1 MAEINKPLI
10 QKRNAPPPVLPHA
23 LLRHTNDRIVFYFLP
38 IAYVLF
44 YLLFLTKLTSVVNKK
59 VKWIL
64 IWDLGIFLFSSMIL
78 TFINWVLLKLP
89 NVVSK
94 NCGFAILALPIYVV
108 NAILFE
114 TNKNSNQF
122 YQIFAYGG
130 ITLMLC
136 AKLSSNSDSLF
147 LLRGLILQFE
157 WHSISY
163 FVDSEADLHI
173 AKGLWM
179 LAVFIVG
186 IWVYVFPRRDA
197 KLGVKFLLALVPQKY
212 CPPIAD
218 D

>member
-1 MAEINKPLI
+1 MADINKPLI

-64 IWDLGIFLFSSMIL
+64 IWDLGIFLFFSMIL

-122 YQIFAYGG
+122 YQIFAYG
-130 ITLMLC
+130 
-136 AKLSSNSDSLF
+136 
-147 LLRGLILQFE
+147 
-157 WHSISY
+157 
-163 FVDSEADLHI
+163 ADLHI
-173 AKGLWM
+173 TKGLWM
-179 LAVFIVG
+179 LAVFIIG

-197 KLGVKFLLALVPQKY
+197 KLEVNFLLALVPQKY